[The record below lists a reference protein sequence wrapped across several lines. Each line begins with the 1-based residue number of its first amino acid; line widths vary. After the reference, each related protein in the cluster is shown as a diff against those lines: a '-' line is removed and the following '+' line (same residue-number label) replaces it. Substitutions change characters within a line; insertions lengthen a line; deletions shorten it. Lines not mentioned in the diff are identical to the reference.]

1 MQKNMSLLLVSE
13 YISGSIV
20 GLCHQSSEIMAREE
34 WPELHP
40 PNREMGLSKVSY

>member
-20 GLCHQSSEIMAREE
+20 GSCHQASKIMDSEE
-34 WPELHP
+34 WPKLHP
-40 PNREMGLSKVSY
+40 PSKEMGLSKVSY